1 MMGIVVSDA
10 TMASAMDALDA
21 GATARPARRRRR
33 DSSAI
38 ADDCGNSGLARDASS
53 PLIAGASS
61 HAETN
66 VPTPIAAQSNGCVS
80 RGSDPESA
88 NNDVPATYA

>member
-1 MMGIVVSDA
+1 MGIVVSDA

-21 GATARPARRRRR
+21 APPRVPRDDAAAFRAR
-33 DSSAI
+33 S
-38 ADDCGNSGLARDASS
+38 ADDRGNGNQRGRTST

-66 VPTPIAAQSNGCVS
+66 APTPIAAQSNG
-80 RGSDPESA
+80 
-88 NNDVPATYA
+88 